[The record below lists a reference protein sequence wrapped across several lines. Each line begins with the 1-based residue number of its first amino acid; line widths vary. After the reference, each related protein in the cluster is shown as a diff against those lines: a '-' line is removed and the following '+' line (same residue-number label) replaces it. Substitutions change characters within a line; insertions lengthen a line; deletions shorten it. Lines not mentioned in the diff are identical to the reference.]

1 MVEHTRSRALAPSRQ
16 RLSRAGRSFDP
27 ASNRWVLRKER
38 TVRFEAVFELLDPN
52 LHESYR
58 SVLEYYA
65 RHRSAALC
73 AGIHEQTKAYLRATR
88 AGGFDEDGLR
98 NYRRQLSRRDLYKLG
113 TIRGS
118 LKRWHLMGYSGIS
131 EDAVAYLSRIRLP
144 KNETGAAV
152 KSLDPEK
159 GPFEDNELR
168 AVIDATVSAFERSEI
183 KLDIFAFMM
192 LLCHTGQR
200 PEQLTLLRTCDI
212 DSKES
217 APERTSYIV
226 PVPRGKQ
233 RGERPRQSFDD
244 VPVTS
249 HLQVILERQKA
260 EVIKRVEA
268 LLGAL
273 PRALDQ
279 DLPLFPAWR
288 MLTSVTGAED
298 LRDKLSND
306 ELHVRVGTMQYRASK
321 IVVRFARTGKRM
333 KINFRRFRYTTGTR
347 AARAGAGVLV
357 IAQILGHKDTQS
369 AGIYTADHADFASRL
384 DVTVGPLLERI
395 ASAFTGTLVDHE
407 GLARNGHEPLNRI
420 GEGTAIAG
428 TCGRHARCTTLARAC
443 YTCPLFQPWLDG
455 PHREML
461 ARFKSDYQRAIDAS
475 VSEEVVS
482 GLERSIIAAI
492 EVIARCDERNAE
504 LSEASDG

>member
-1 MVEHTRSRALAPSRQ
+1 MAEHTRSRTLAPSTQ

-27 ASNRWVLRKER
+27 SSNRWVLSKER
-38 TVRFEAVFELLDPN
+38 TVRLEAVLELLEPD

-58 SVLEYYA
+58 SVLDHYA
-65 RHRSAALC
+65 RHHSASHC
-73 AGIHEQTKAYLRATR
+73 AGIHEQTKAYLRATQ
-88 AGGFDEDGLR
+88 AGRFDEAGLR
-98 NYRRQLSRRDLYKLG
+98 NYRSQLPRRDEYKLG
-113 TIRGS
+113 TIRGF
-118 LKRWHLMGYSGIS
+118 LKRWHRMGYYGIS
-131 EDAVAYLSRIRLP
+131 EDAVAYLSRIRLA
-144 KNETGAAV
+144 KNETGGAV
-152 KSLDPEK
+152 KSLDPDE

-168 AVIDATVSAFERSEI
+168 AVIDAMVSAFERTEI

-200 PEQLTLLRTCDI
+200 PEQLTLLRACDI

-226 PVPRGKQ
+226 RVPRGKQ
-233 RGERPRQSFDD
+233 RGEGPRQSFDD

-249 HLQVILERQKA
+249 HLQMILERQKA
-260 EVIKRVEA
+260 EVTKRVEVS
-268 LLGAL
+268 LGAL
-273 PRALDQ
+273 PGALGQ

-288 MLTSVTGAED
+288 KLTSVTGAED
-298 LRDKLSND
+298 LRDQLSND
-306 ELHVRVGTMQYRASK
+306 GLHVRVGTMQGRATK

-347 AARAGAGVLV
+347 AARAGAGLLV
-357 IAQILGHKDTQS
+357 IAEILGHKDTQS
-369 AGIYTADHADFASRL
+369 AGIYTADHPDFASRL
-384 DVTVGPLLERI
+384 DDTVGPLLARL

-407 GLARNGHEPLNRI
+407 ELALNGHQPLNRI

-475 VSEEVVS
+475 VSEEVVN
-482 GLERSIIAAI
+482 GLQRTIIAAI
-492 EVIARCDERNAE
+492 EVIVKCEERNAE